1 MAQMSKSYRHGQI
14 LKLIRGQAIST
25 QEELAAELK
34 KTGVEATQV
43 TLSRDIRELGLVK
56 TPDGYRQMA
65 RKHGGPDLDTILAE
79 FLQDV
84 RVAQNLLV
92 LKTSPG
98 HASSLAIAL
107 DQEEWDEVVGTI
119 AGDDTVLVI
128 APDAEIARTLHGR
141 LLGNLGE

>member
-1 MAQMSKSYRHGQI
+1 MNKSYRQGQI
-14 LKLIRGQAIST
+14 LKLIRGHAIST
-25 QEELAAELK
+25 QEDLASELK
-34 KTGVEATQV
+34 KEGVLTTQV

-56 TPDGYRQMA
+56 TPDGYRQIA
-65 RKHGGPDLDTILAE
+65 PQSFGPDLATILAE

-92 LKTSPG
+92 LKTTPG
-98 HASSLAIAL
+98 HASTLAIAL
-107 DQEEWDEVVGTI
+107 DQEEWPEVVGTI

-128 APDAEIARTLHGR
+128 APDSETASALQGK

>member
-1 MAQMSKSYRHGQI
+1 MNKNFRQGQI

-25 QEELAAELK
+25 QDDLAAELK
-34 KTGVEATQV
+34 KLGLNATQV

-56 TPDGYRQMA
+56 TPDGYRQIA
-65 RKHGGPDLDTILAE
+65 PQPSGPDLATILVE

-84 RVAQNLLV
+84 RIAQNQLV

-98 HASSLAIAL
+98 HASTLAIAL

-128 APDAEIARTLHGR
+128 APDSATASTLRGK
-141 LLGNLGE
+141 LLGYLSE